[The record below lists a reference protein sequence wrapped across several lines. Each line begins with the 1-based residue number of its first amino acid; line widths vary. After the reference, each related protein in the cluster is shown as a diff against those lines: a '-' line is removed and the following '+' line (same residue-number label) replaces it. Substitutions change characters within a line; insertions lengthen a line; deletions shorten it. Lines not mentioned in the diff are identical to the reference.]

1 MVYFD
6 CFAQAFCSLFG
17 TATGVLLFVYI
28 LLLYFR
34 KDFPEMK
41 GIFWE
46 FVNYWNEKK
55 KLKKDEKNG

>member
-1 MVYFD
+1 MVYFN
-6 CFAQAFCSLFG
+6 CFALAFCSLFG

-46 FVNYWNEKK
+46 FVNYRNEKRK
-55 KLKKDEKNG
+55 

>member
-1 MVYFD
+1 MAYFD

-28 LLLYFR
+28 LLLYCR

-46 FVNYWNEKK
+46 FVNYRNEKRK
-55 KLKKDEKNG
+55 